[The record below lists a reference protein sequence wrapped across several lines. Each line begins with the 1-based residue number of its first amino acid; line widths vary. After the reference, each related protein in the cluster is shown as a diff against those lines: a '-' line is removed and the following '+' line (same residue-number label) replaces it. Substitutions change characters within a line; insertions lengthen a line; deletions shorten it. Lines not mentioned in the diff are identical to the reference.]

1 MNREPDTGV
10 RGVDRF
16 LREALDQNPASL
28 AFVGLADLRLR
39 EGKAEEAVRLC
50 RDGLAHHPNHSTGHL
65 LLALALEK
73 TGAEEEAVRE
83 LRTVIDL
90 DPGNRIAA
98 GRLAEAERRR
108 SRRENRA
115 KRDRTEEEGGPPPE
129 KPEGNGEEIAF
140 FTFSMAEVFE
150 QQGFF
155 EKALLIYDRVL
166 RLQPDRGDVRERI
179 ERLKRKLDAA

>member
-1 MNREPDTGV
+1 MSRAPDTGV

-16 LREALDQNPASL
+16 LREALDKDSASL

-39 EGKAEEAVRLC
+39 EGKTAEAIRLC
-50 RDGLAHHPNHSTGHL
+50 RNGLAHHPNHSTGHL

-73 TGAEEEAVRE
+73 SGEEEEALRE
-83 LRTVIDL
+83 LRTVIEL

-98 GRLAEAERRR
+98 GRLAEAESRR
-108 SRRENRA
+108 SRRESRESSPE
-115 KRDRTEEEGGPPPE
+115 KEEESAPPPE
-129 KPEGNGEEIAF
+129 KPARNGAEIAF
-140 FTFSMAEVFE
+140 FTFSMAEVYE

-166 RLQPDRGDVRERI
+166 RLQPEREDVRDRI

>member
-1 MNREPDTGV
+1 MSREPDTGV
-10 RGVDRF
+10 REVGRF
-16 LREALDQNPASL
+16 LREALEKNPASL

-73 TGAEEEAVRE
+73 TGAEEDEIRE
-83 LRTVIDL
+83 LRTVIEL
-90 DPGNRIAA
+90 DPGNRVAA
-98 GRLAEAERRR
+98 SRLAEAERRGR
-108 SRRENRA
+108 SE
-115 KRDRTEEEGGPPPE
+115 KESDQPP
-129 KPEGNGEEIAF
+129 KKHGRSGEEIAF